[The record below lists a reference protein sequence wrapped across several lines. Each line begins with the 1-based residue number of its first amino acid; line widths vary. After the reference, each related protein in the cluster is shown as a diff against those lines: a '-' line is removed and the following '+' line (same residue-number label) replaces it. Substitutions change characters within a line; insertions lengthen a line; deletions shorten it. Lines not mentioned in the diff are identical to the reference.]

1 MLLGPQRKREETEI
15 TLVGSSGCLIERR
28 DTMAGRGSGR
38 GACLVGKVPPNE
50 FGVEHGEVMSYAL
63 VIYVS

>member
-1 MLLGPQRKREETEI
+1 
-15 TLVGSSGCLIERR
+15 
-28 DTMAGRGSGR
+28 MAGKKSGR

-50 FGVEHGEVMSYAL
+50 FGVEHGEVMSNAL

>member
-15 TLVGSSGCLIERR
+15 TLVGSLGWLTERR
-28 DTMAGRGSGR
+28 HTMAGKESGR

-50 FGVEHGEVMSYAL
+50 FGVEHGEVMSNAL